1 LFRTFHKWF
10 GVSACGACAERM
22 ARLDLGEL
30 GDLDD
35 KLVGEI
41 INVFAQ
47 KLVKWH
53 ALPVRADQLTFLV
66 LASTLAHHKD
76 VIEFCL
82 PLQLARAASK
92 NLSTITPSAEESNFL
107 VSKVSKRISGKSK
120 ATQLLNSNIFRE
132 RAERVQNALSCTFAE
147 HSNRKLWEMPIVKV
161 SSVLA
166 FQLAHSPVGCLE
178 QIFGALVRSDLRRCD
193 DLHERE
199 ALDPVDTVVLGEMLE
214 CAAFALSS

>member
-1 LFRTFHKWF
+1 MEKI
-10 GVSACGACAERM
+10 
-22 ARLDLGEL
+22 DLGEF

-41 INVFAQ
+41 IGGFAQ

-53 ALPVRADQLTFLV
+53 ALPVRADQLAFLV
-66 LASTLAHHKD
+66 LASTLAHHQD

-92 NLSTITPSAEESNFL
+92 NLASVTPSAEESNFL
-107 VSKVSKRISGKSK
+107 VSKVSKRMSGKSK
-120 ATQLLNSNIFRE
+120 AIQLSASNIFQE
-132 RAERVQNALSCTFAE
+132 RTERVEKALSCTFAE
-147 HSNRKLWEMPIVKV
+147 HSSRKLWEMPLVKV

-199 ALDPVDTVVLGEMLE
+199 AVDPVDTVVLGEMLE